1 MTYIIGKTRKKS
13 KQSILKNSSTRGI
26 LMPEGVIYVHRLLIA
41 DSDDGFLMAASEA
54 FSADFEVLTC
64 QDGETALL
72 LLSTFK
78 PQALIINL
86 MLPFK
91 DGLTVLQEAA
101 VLPPVIIATTGI
113 ILPYIENACAALN
126 IGYLMVSPCLNALR
140 VQLISMVTQW
150 ESDDT
155 PQNLNVQAI
164 KHLHIMNF
172 PTHRIGYR
180 QLCDAIPLYYQD
192 RDQCLDTVL
201 YAEIART
208 HGGNVKSV
216 EKAMREVIKQAWEKH
231 DPIVWGKYFQNLD
244 TCPSNKVFFDAIAD
258 HLYG

>member
-1 MTYIIGKTRKKS
+1 M
-13 KQSILKNSSTRGI
+13 
-26 LMPEGVIYVHRLLIA
+26 HRLLIA
-41 DSDDGFLMAASEA
+41 DSDDGFLMAASDA

-64 QDGETALL
+64 QDGETALE

-86 MLPFK
+86 MLPYK

-113 ILPYIENACAALN
+113 ILPYIENACATLN

-140 VQLISMVTQW
+140 VQLTSMVMLW
-150 ESDDT
+150 ESNAST
-155 PQNLNVQAI
+155 PSLKAQTRNI
-164 KHLHIMNF
+164 LHSMNF
-172 PTHRIGYR
+172 PPHRIGYR

-192 RDQCLDTVL
+192 RDQCLETVL
-201 YAEIART
+201 YAEIAKI

-216 EKAMREVIKQAWEKH
+216 EKAMREVIKQAWENH
-231 DPIVWGKYFQNLD
+231 DPIVWDKYFQNPD
-244 TCPSNKVFFDAIAD
+244 ICPSNKIFLDALAD
-258 HLYG
+258 HLYT